1 MDELLQKVQDLER
14 RIRELEARPVYV
26 PAPQFVPVPRYQPP
40 PALSPPWVITC

>member
-1 MDELLQKVQDLER
+1 MNELLQKVQDLER
-14 RIRELEARPVYV
+14 RVRELEARPV